1 MAYTAFI
8 VSTDNCEYDN
18 EKAKEKAA
26 EYTTNILE
34 WLHNDLTKYLKLSQD
49 FILPVGILGEV
60 KCGIESNNTIDD
72 PFDTKVTFEWEQ
84 LADAIRGGG
93 E

>member
-1 MAYTAFI
+1 M
-8 VSTDNCEYDN
+8 
-18 EKAKEKAA
+18 
-26 EYTTNILE
+26 
-34 WLHNDLTKYLKLSQD
+34 
-49 FILPVGILGEV
+49 PVGILGEV

-84 LADAIRGGG
+84 LEDAIRGGG